1 MNTGRWDFRN
11 TRTLAPLYDEG
22 KCRKAPGC
30 AASAMSGAS
39 VGAVYVAL
47 DSMQFT
53 YVTSILHPRFTQ
65 KNYGYSRN
73 PKPRSDHLH
82 QEEPFFLLQQT
93 FTKPPARQAF
103 GLSAAIAPPLW
114 LHTHSPAC
122 FLSTEAQGGEP
133 GIKER
138 EGFGFGFFG
147 TGGGWMCA
155 ACTVKCLWWWQKC
168 VRQRLKGTK
177 TRLSELTVP
186 CVFPKGVRLGVS
198 ESERV

>member
-1 MNTGRWDFRN
+1 MPEGTGMRCVGYVRRVSGCRLCSAGLRAVH
-11 TRTLAPLYDEG
+11 TCHVYTAP
-22 KCRKAPGC
+22 
-30 AASAMSGAS
+30 S
-39 VGAVYVAL
+39 
-47 DSMQFT
+47 
-53 YVTSILHPRFTQ
+53 LHPKKFSR
-65 KNYGYSRN
+65 YSRS

-103 GLSAAIAPPLW
+103 GLSAAIAPLLW

-147 TGGGWMCA
+147 VGGGWMCA
-155 ACTVKCLWWWQKC
+155 ACAVKCLWWWQKC